1 MKKYKFK
8 SLLIII
14 INLPFIFFLLI
25 IGMEIFGMTR
35 LLTNKIFNIEN
46 ITISKGLESTQ
57 YYKSYN
63 KNTNVLKDPYA
74 IVTGLY
80 FHPYYILSAPW
91 KKADEKLKRNEV
103 VNIGN
108 DNFREGVIDRSKKK
122 AIFTGGSVAFGHF
135 STSDKTT
142 IPSYLSLYS
151 KYNFKNLGQP
161 SWNST
166 QELISL
172 LKHNQDYD
180 LSISFSLANDL
191 FTFCVNK
198 SVNYEIIDAPE
209 KYFSIEKFMTSND
222 LLNSFYINKFKN
234 NISNSLKLLTYKFLP
249 DTYNFLQIYK
259 RFYSSDYITFESTP
273 DAKNCTK
280 YKDEI
285 LFKVLE
291 NQNKMYEISKSR
303 NSQHIFIIQPFL
315 HLHKNYNFLADK
327 DYIKLEKDIINSLMT
342 SSFCKKTTCL
352 DLSDFFDNSKYTK
365 ILLYDPGYRFCQKNC
380 FKKDFKYANHNK
392 SDDSFKNNFF
402 VDGYHLTDNG
412 NLEIAK
418 YISQFI
424 K

>member
-1 MKKYKFK
+1 
-8 SLLIII
+8 
-14 INLPFIFFLLI
+14 
-25 IGMEIFGMTR
+25 
-35 LLTNKIFNIEN
+35 
-46 ITISKGLESTQ
+46 LESTQ

-63 KNTNVLKDPYA
+63 KNANVLRDPYA

-103 VNIGN
+103 VSLGD
-108 DNFREGVIDRSKKK
+108 DNFREGVVDHSKKK
-122 AIFTGGSVAFGHF
+122 AIFTGGSVAFGHY

-180 LSISFSLANDL
+180 FSISFSLANDL

-198 SVNYEIIDAPE
+198 SVNYEIIDAPD

-259 RFYSSDYITFESTP
+259 RVYSFDYVTFESTP
-273 DAKNCTK
+273 DAKNCAK

-285 LFKVLE
+285 LFKVL
-291 NQNKMYEISKSR
+291 
-303 NSQHIFIIQPFL
+303 
-315 HLHKNYNFLADK
+315 
-327 DYIKLEKDIINSLMT
+327 
-342 SSFCKKTTCL
+342 
-352 DLSDFFDNSKYTK
+352 
-365 ILLYDPGYRFCQKNC
+365 
-380 FKKDFKYANHNK
+380 
-392 SDDSFKNNFF
+392 
-402 VDGYHLTDNG
+402 
-412 NLEIAK
+412 
-418 YISQFI
+418 
-424 K
+424 